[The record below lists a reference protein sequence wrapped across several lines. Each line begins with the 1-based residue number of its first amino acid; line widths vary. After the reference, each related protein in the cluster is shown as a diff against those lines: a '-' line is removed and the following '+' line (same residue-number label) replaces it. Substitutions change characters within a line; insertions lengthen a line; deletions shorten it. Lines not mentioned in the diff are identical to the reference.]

1 MKTLKFPGILL
12 ILSLSLSLL
21 TACGDDDDKGSQNP
35 TDSIVEIAQSN
46 PEFSLL
52 VDALV
57 KAELVTTLNGTGP
70 FTVFAPTNAAFEALL
85 SDLGVTG
92 LDDLSKDDL
101 TPILTYHVIS
111 GKVLSTQLAAG
122 PATTLNGDFYLSLG
136 SSVYIN
142 GATQVTSA
150 DLEATNGVVHVID
163 RVLVPP
169 TEDVV
174 DIAISNNPGEFNELV
189 GAVVKAGLV
198 DALKADGPFT
208 LFAPTDAAFNELY
221 TALGI
226 TGLDDL
232 TANDLSPILLYHV
245 FEARV
250 FSTDLTSGA
259 VNTLGGQ
266 DVTVNLGSSITL
278 SDLGTADEAAVIST
292 DILGTNGI
300 VHIIDK
306 VLLPE

>member
-1 MKTLKFPGILL
+1 M
-12 ILSLSLSLL
+12 
-21 TACGDDDDKGSQNP
+21 
-35 TDSIVEIAQSN
+35 
-46 PEFSLL
+46 
-52 VDALV
+52 
-57 KAELVTTLNGTGP
+57 
-70 FTVFAPTNAAFEALL
+70 
-85 SDLGVTG
+85 
-92 LDDLSKDDL
+92 

-142 GATQVTSA
+142 GATQVTSV

-198 DALKADGPFT
+198 DTLKADGPFT

-245 FEARV
+245 VEARV